1 MSTGYFP
8 KREKVGLEDLI
19 KGLVTASH
27 ILHNHGILD
36 TFGHI
41 SVRSPDNK
49 DTFYMSCN
57 MAPALISSADEI
69 VEYHVESA
77 EAVEKQ
83 DASKPPFLERF
94 IHSEIYKR
102 FPDINSVVHSH
113 AADVLPYCVCGVPL
127 KATFNM
133 AGFLGTC
140 IDSTYS
146 IISHPPNPASAIPVV
161 EKKRNTILMS
171 IQVPTSPPGTQT
183 PRTPQAQSTTSSS
196 AIAPSAPP

>member
-19 KGLVTASH
+19 KGLVSASH

-77 EAVEKQ
+77 EAVRSRMR
-83 DASKPPFLERF
+83 ASRRF
-94 IHSEIYKR
+94 WKGLSIARS
-102 FPDINSVVHSH
+102 IN
-113 AADVLPYCVCGVPL
+113 
-127 KATFNM
+127 
-133 AGFLGTC
+133 GFG
-140 IDSTYS
+140 Y
-146 IISHPPNPASAIPVV
+146 
-161 EKKRNTILMS
+161 
-171 IQVPTSPPGTQT
+171 Q
-183 PRTPQAQSTTSSS
+183 
-196 AIAPSAPP
+196 